1 MDNSLTINVT
11 EMEHSHGKMVAN
23 IQETGKKASSTAS
36 DISKATPNPKS
47 KRKVSGSTESASAG
61 SKTTTKTKAETQ
73 PQINEDRY

>member
-1 MDNSLTINVT
+1 M

-23 IQETGKKASSTAS
+23 IQEIGKKASSTAS